1 MAELTLVSTYQ
12 YSLKP
17 LIEAAL
23 MNQLKL
29 LKAGVR
35 RTEQRIKNFE
45 EKYQLVT
52 NEFINRFE
60 NDEFEET
67 LEFAEWIGEY
77 RLLKKLENKI
87 DVLQEVRFGN

>member
-1 MAELTLVSTYQ
+1 MSELTIVSAYQ

-23 MNQLKL
+23 TNQLKL

-35 RTEQRIKNFE
+35 RTEQRIREFE
-45 EKYQLVT
+45 ERYRLLTQDFVT
-52 NEFINRFE
+52 RFE

-77 RLLKKLENKI
+77 RLFEKLQQKI
-87 DVLQEVRFGN
+87 GILQEVRFAN

>member
-23 MNQLKL
+23 VNQLKL

-35 RTEQRIKNFE
+35 RTEQRIKKFE
-45 EKYQLVT
+45 
-52 NEFINRFE
+52 
-60 NDEFEET
+60 
-67 LEFAEWIGEY
+67 
-77 RLLKKLENKI
+77 
-87 DVLQEVRFGN
+87 